1 MRPGWRRRPVVQVGA
16 APAAAPGTGT
26 AGVEAPW
33 DPSQDGDVVLDIGGG
48 IGALVVV
55 TGPDRAD
62 REIEV
67 QRARL
72 AVRAHVAVRERHG
85 DGRVR
90 HAAVFPTLAEDDY
103 TVWDRGE
110 DGPLATVRV
119 VGGSVTWL
127 DWS

>member
-1 MRPGWRRRPVVQVGA
+1 M
-16 APAAAPGTGT
+16 
-26 AGVEAPW
+26 
-33 DPSQDGDVVLDIGGG
+33 LDIGGV

-72 AVRAHVAVRERHG
+72 AARAHVAVRERHG

-90 HAAVFPTLAEDDY
+90 HAAVFPALAEDDY
-103 TVWDRGE
+103 TVWDRGG